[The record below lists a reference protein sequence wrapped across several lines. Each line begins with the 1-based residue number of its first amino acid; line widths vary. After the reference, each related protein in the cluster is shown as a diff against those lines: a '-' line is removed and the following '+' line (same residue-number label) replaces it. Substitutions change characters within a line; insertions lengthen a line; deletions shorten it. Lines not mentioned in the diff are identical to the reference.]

1 MTARPQGTLG
11 CSLFW
16 TINKCVD
23 GLININIRGE
33 TKKNNVYETGV
44 VRFIT
49 VSYDFRRLLAYGSAI
64 FCIATYLNLKIDN

>member
-1 MTARPQGTLG
+1 MTVRPQGTLG

-23 GLININIRGE
+23 GLININIRDE

-44 VRFIT
+44 VRIIT
-49 VSYDFRRLLAYGSAI
+49 VSYDFRRLRAYGPYAE
-64 FCIATYLNLKIDN
+64 FFVMMKID

>member
-1 MTARPQGTLG
+1 MTARPPGTLRS
-11 CSLFW
+11 SLFW

-44 VRFIT
+44 VRIIT
-49 VSYDFRRLLAYGSAI
+49 VSYDFRRLP
-64 FCIATYLNLKIDN
+64 TYVALNFL

>member
-16 TINKCVD
+16 PINKCVD

-44 VRFIT
+44 VRIIT
-49 VSYDFRRLLAYGSAI
+49 VSNDFRRLRAYGILAI
-64 FCIATYLNLKIDN
+64 FCQ

>member
-44 VRFIT
+44 VRIIT
-49 VSYDFRRLLAYGSAI
+49 VSYDFRRLPAYVPCAQFFLI
-64 FCIATYLNLKIDN
+64 QLILR

>member
-1 MTARPQGTLG
+1 MTARPRGTLG

-49 VSYDFRRLLAYGSAI
+49 VSYDFRRLPAYGRVLRNFFNRDLS
-64 FCIATYLNLKIDN
+64 LS